1 MYLGISVVAPWLAKQ
16 ELDREADGNWE
27 APATHPT
34 FSSCWTTS
42 QLSGKEIP
50 ESLTPFTH

>member
-27 APATHPT
+27 APLYP
-34 FSSCWTTS
+34 
-42 QLSGKEIP
+42 
-50 ESLTPFTH
+50 PFFFRLLDDL